1 MRVVFLGTPE
11 FAVPSLR
18 ALLAS
23 RYEVCAVVTQPD
35 RASGRGLRPQPP
47 PVKQVAEQAGIP
59 VHQPARIRDEESRA
73 LLESLEPDF
82 VVVVAYGQILP
93 GWLLKMARVAPVN
106 VHASL
111 LPKYRGAAPV
121 IWAIL
126 RGETT
131 TGVTTMLMDEQLDTG
146 DILMVRECPIDE
158 NVTGGELAGCLAS
171 MGAGM
176 LVPTLE
182 GLVLG
187 TVVPLAQDHNQAS
200 WAPRFRKEQAWITW
214 ENDART
220 IHNHIRGLNPWP
232 VARTNFQ
239 TQAVQVLRS
248 QVRTDLTC
256 GGSPPGTFLG
266 RTQGGMLVKCAQ
278 GSVIEVLEVKPANRR
293 PVSGMEF
300 SVGARLEQGARVF
313 VSGPAEQE

>member
-23 RYEVCAVVTQPD
+23 RHEVCAVVTQPD
-35 RASGRGLRPQPP
+35 RASGRGQRPQPP
-47 PVKQVAEQAGIP
+47 PVKQVAVQAGVP
-59 VHQPARIRDEESRA
+59 VHQPAKIRDEENRA
-73 LLESLEPDF
+73 LLERLEPDF
-82 VVVVAYGQILP
+82 FVVVAYGQILP
-93 GWLLKMARVAPVN
+93 GWLLKIARIAPVN

-131 TGVTTMLMDEQLDTG
+131 TGVTTMLMAEQLDTG

-158 NVTGGELAGCLAS
+158 NVTGGELAARLAS
-171 MGAGM
+171 IGAGM

-182 GLVLG
+182 GLALG
-187 TVVPLAQDHNQAS
+187 TTVPLAQDHDQAS
-200 WAPRFRKEQAWITW
+200 WAPRLTKEQAWIAW

-239 TQAVQVLRS
+239 GQAVQVLCS
-248 QVRTDLTC
+248 QVRPDVA
-256 GGSPPGTFLG
+256 GEGFPPGTFLG
-266 RTQGGMLVKCAQ
+266 RTQRGMLVQCGQ
-278 GSVIEVLEVKPANRR
+278 GGIIEVLEVKLANRR
-293 PVSGMEF
+293 RVSGMEF
-300 SVGARLEQGARVF
+300 SVGARLEQGTRVF
-313 VSGPAEQE
+313 VSTPAEQE